1 MDHSTRF
8 VAAAAAKVA
17 VGFLSGQS
25 PKAEMTLFNTP
36 SQLFKPAVITAKNLK
51 AEVVD
56 KGFASAKD
64 LCTDRYAEGCKKLG
78 ITN

>member
-1 MDHSTRF
+1 M
-8 VAAAAAKVA
+8 A
-17 VGFLSGQS
+17 VGFLSGQT
-25 PKAEMTLFNTP
+25 PKGETTLFNTP
-36 SQLFKPAVITAKNLK
+36 SQLFKPAVITAQNLK

>member
-1 MDHSTRF
+1 M
-8 VAAAAAKVA
+8 A
-17 VGFLSGQS
+17 VGFLSGQT
-25 PKAEMTLFNTP
+25 PKAETTLFNTP
-36 SQLFKPAVITAKNLK
+36 SQLFTPAVITAKNLK

-56 KGFASAKD
+56 KGIASAKE